1 MATEKNLN
9 NLVINK
15 VENQDVYNYMKA
27 NSLIN
32 ADELYFVEGDTNIPE
47 VTETESGL
55 MSAADKVKLNGIQ
68 EGAEQNVQ
76 ADWNVTDVNS
86 DAYIKNK
93 PTTLPADGGD
103 SDTVNGHTVEANVP
117 ADAKFTDT
125 VYTHPN
131 YTAKTNGL
139 YKVTVDD
146 TGHVSATNAVTKTDI
161 TALGIPAQDTT
172 YSEAGTSL
180 GLVKSGGD
188 VTISSGIITVN
199 DDSHNHVISNVD
211 GLQAELDSKAEIDH
225 THSELVNGSVSV
237 VLNTDAS
244 NYDLSPQYI
253 SAYFPEPVNMN
264 SSLGTSSN
272 QWDNVYAKSI
282 NLNGTSLQSTLN
294 SKVDKVDGKGLS
306 TNDLTATLKSNYD
319 TAYTHS
325 QQAHASADAEKN
337 VIVGIQKNGTD
348 LTVNS
353 STRKVN
359 ITVPTKTS
367 ELTNDSN
374 FATTTALNAKVDK
387 VDGKGLSTNDYTT
400 AEKEKL
406 AGIETG
412 ATKTVIDTALS
423 STSTNPVQNKAI
435 YTKFTSVQSD
445 IDSKVPSSRT
455 INGKALTSNIT
466 LSASDV
472 GALPNTTVIPSIDGL
487 ATETYV
493 DNKVA
498 GIVDSA
504 PATLDTLNE
513 LAAALGDDPNFATT
527 VATQI
532 GTKVDKVEG
541 KGLSTNDYTTTE
553 KTKLSGIAEGAEV
566 NQNAFSNVVV
576 GSVTVAADSKT
587 DTLTLVAGDNVT
599 LTPDATNDKITIASK
614 DTVYTHPS
622 YTSKSSGL
630 YKITVDGTGHVS
642 GTTAVVKSDITGLG
656 IPAQDTTYNE
666 ATTSAAG
673 LMSASDKS
681 KLDGLQDILDS
692 KVDTVNGQ
700 YTVTTAGDG
709 AAYTATVPGITTLTA
724 GVSFIMVPHVVS
736 TSTTPTLNV
745 NGLGAKTIR
754 RRLSAIATGVQSG
767 YTTSWLAVN
776 TPYRVIY
783 DGTYWIVEGN
793 TKPSASDLYGAVPVE
808 KAGVA
813 TGGTTGQVLA
823 KKSGTDY
830 DVEWITPAA
839 EITTDATLT
848 QSGAAADAKAV
859 GDALANIVTDVYS
872 ASTTAP
878 SNTKLLWIDT
888 GNGGI
893 MKYYNGS
900 AWVAI
905 ASTWG

>member
-15 VENQDVYNYMKA
+15 VESQDVYNYMKA

-139 YKVTVDD
+139 YKITVDD
-146 TGHVSATNAVTKTDI
+146 TGHVSGTNTVTKADI

-172 YSEAGTSL
+172 YSEA
-180 GLVKSGGD
+180 
-188 VTISSGIITVN
+188 
-199 DDSHNHVISNVD
+199 
-211 GLQAELDSKAEIDH
+211 
-225 THSELVNGSVSV
+225 
-237 VLNTDAS
+237 
-244 NYDLSPQYI
+244 
-253 SAYFPEPVNMN
+253 
-264 SSLGTSSN
+264 
-272 QWDNVYAKSI
+272 
-282 NLNGTSLQSTLN
+282 
-294 SKVDKVDGKGLS
+294 
-306 TNDLTATLKSNYD
+306 
-319 TAYTHS
+319 
-325 QQAHASADAEKN
+325 
-337 VIVGIQKNGTD
+337 
-348 LTVNS
+348 
-353 STRKVN
+353 
-359 ITVPTKTS
+359 
-367 ELTNDSN
+367 
-374 FATTTALNAKVDK
+374 
-387 VDGKGLSTNDYTT
+387 
-400 AEKEKL
+400 
-406 AGIETG
+406 
-412 ATKTVIDTALS
+412 
-423 STSTNPVQNKAI
+423 
-435 YTKFTSVQSD
+435 
-445 IDSKVPSSRT
+445 
-455 INGKALTSNIT
+455 
-466 LSASDV
+466 
-472 GALPNTTVIPSIDGL
+472 
-487 ATETYV
+487 
-493 DNKVA
+493 
-498 GIVDSA
+498 
-504 PATLDTLNE
+504 
-513 LAAALGDDPNFATT
+513 
-527 VATQI
+527 
-532 GTKVDKVEG
+532 
-541 KGLSTNDYTTTE
+541 
-553 KTKLSGIAEGAEV
+553 
-566 NQNAFSNVVV
+566 
-576 GSVTVAADSKT
+576 
-587 DTLTLVAGDNVT
+587 
-599 LTPDATNDKITIASK
+599 
-614 DTVYTHPS
+614 
-622 YTSKSSGL
+622 
-630 YKITVDGTGHVS
+630 
-642 GTTAVVKSDITGLG
+642 
-656 IPAQDTTYNE
+656 
-666 ATTSAAG
+666 TTSAAG
-673 LMSASDKS
+673 LMSASDKV
-681 KLDGLQDILDS
+681 KLNGIAEGAEKNIQADWNQNDSTAPDYVKNRTHGCVSIEAIDITWDGNTSGRVSVDYGNGYMLYKVSDKTPSYEQVMNATIVVDDSGTPYTGSELGIIKYENCFGSEPLFVVFANGANAGGITFPESGTYFGVSFDLNVSSLSSPAIETVYKLDS
-692 KVDTVNGQ
+692 KYLNLDTSPTSGSLNPVTSNGIKKYIDESISGLQ
-700 YTVTTAGDG
+700 VVTTSGTG
-709 AAYTATVPGITTLTA
+709 SAYTATVTGITSLTA
-724 GVSFIMVPHVVS
+724 GISFIIIPHVVS
-736 TSTTPTLNV
+736 TSATPTLNV

-776 TPYRVIY
+776 IPYRVIY

-813 TGGTTGQVLA
+813 TGGTAGQVLA